1 MNSAAEVA
9 ALIATLHT
17 AGQRLEELTAGEV
30 DSVMDR
36 EGRSFLLRHA
46 QEELRQSEAAKQAAI
61 LELKAANE
69 ELERFSY
76 SVSHDLRNPLGN
88 IMGFAQLLQ
97 QDADPSQSPKQ
108 REHLAMISDSARQ
121 MMRLIDDL
129 LAFSRT
135 GHTELVKTPV
145 DVEQLARDVVAEL
158 QTYTAGRNIAWNIHP
173 LPPVCAD
180 RGLLRLALV
189 NLISNAVKFTGK
201 RAEPQ
206 IEIGCLPG
214 EGDETVFFI
223 RDNGAGFDARYA
235 DKLFG
240 VFQRL
245 HSQEQ
250 FEGTGIGLANV
261 QRIVQRHGGRVWA
274 KGAVDAGATFTF
286 SIPRD
291 PSTHRPGGAM
301 NE

>member
-46 QEELRQSEAAKQAAI
+46 QEELRHSEAAKQAVI
-61 LELKAANE
+61 LELKSANE
-69 ELERFSY
+69 DLERFSY
-76 SVSHDLRNPLGN
+76 AVSHDLRTPLGH
-88 IMGFAQLLQ
+88 IMGFADLLQ
-97 QDADPSQSPKQ
+97 QGAEPSLSPKQ
-108 REHLAMISDSARQ
+108 RQQLTTISDSARQ
-121 MMRLIDDL
+121 MLRLIDDL

-135 GHTELVKTPV
+135 AHTQLLKTWV
-145 DVEQLARDVVAEL
+145 DIEQLVREVVGDL
-158 QTYTAGRNIAWNIHP
+158 QAHIAGRNIAWNIHP
-173 LPPVCAD
+173 LPPVSAD
-180 RGLLRLALV
+180 RALLRLALV

-201 RAEPQ
+201 RAEAQ
-206 IEIGCLPG
+206 IEIGCVPG
-214 EGDETVFFI
+214 ESDETVFFI

-245 HSQEQ
+245 HSQGQ

-261 QRIVQRHGGRVWA
+261 QRIVHRHGGRVWA
-274 KGAVDAGATFTF
+274 KGAVDAGATFNF

-291 PSTHRPGGAM
+291 LQPGP
-301 NE
+301 EVQ

>member
-36 EGRSFLLRHA
+36 DGRSFLLRHA
-46 QEELRQSEAAKQAAI
+46 QQELLHSEAAKHALI
-61 LELKAANE
+61 LELKSANE
-69 ELERFSY
+69 DLERFSY
-76 SVSHDLRNPLGN
+76 SVSHDLRTPLGH
-88 IMGFAQLLQ
+88 IMGFADLLQ
-97 QDADPSQSPKQ
+97 QGAGPSLSPKHRDQ
-108 REHLAMISDSARQ
+108 LTTISDSARQ
-121 MMRLIDDL
+121 MLHLIDDL
-129 LAFSRT
+129 LAFSHT
-135 GHTELVKTPV
+135 THTELVKTQ
-145 DVEQLARDVVAEL
+145 VEMAQLVRDVVGDFQAH
-158 QTYTAGRNIAWNIHP
+158 TAGRNIAWNIHP
-173 LPPVCAD
+173 LPAVSAD
-180 RGLLRLALV
+180 GALLRLVLV
-189 NLISNAVKFTGK
+189 NLISNAVKFTGT
-201 RAEPQ
+201 RTEAQ
-206 IEIGCLPG
+206 IEIGFIPG

-274 KGAVDAGATFTF
+274 KGAVDAGATFNF
-286 SIPRD
+286 SIPRE
-291 PSTHRPGGAM
+291 PSTPDLAAQ
-301 NE
+301 